1 MPDPESAVIPGGS
14 AEEPTKRCPYCA
26 EVIKAAAIR
35 CRYCQSDLP
44 ETSPVDLAKAEPSSP
59 EQLSPEPLSSEPLLS
74 EPSVAPLLPE
84 DDEEPVT
91 PAAPARGSFAERL
104 RRPWVRIAMALAL
117 VLTLVF
123 LVLAFLDWRATRDM
137 QAADDAARTVRA
149 TVSDKVDALLS
160 YQFSTFDSDLK
171 AAQAG
176 MTDAFRKEYDPTV
189 QEIRSRALA
198 QKRSQQADVVA
209 VAVLDATPDKVRT
222 LVFVNTVSQ
231 RANHA
236 KKSIMQNRVT
246 VTMVKQ
252 GDSWLIDDLSV
263 PQS

>member
-1 MPDPESAVIPGGS
+1 MSDPESAVVPGGS
-14 AEEPTKRCPYCA
+14 QPEEGTKRCPYCA

-44 ETSPVDLAKAEPSSP
+44 ATSRVPVDLIKSEPEP
-59 EQLSPEPLSSEPLLS
+59 EPFLGPAPLSSEP
-74 EPSVAPLLPE
+74 PVDAG
-84 DDEEPVT
+84 EET
-91 PAAPARGSFAERL
+91 PAPPAARSFGEQL
-104 RRPWVRIAMALAL
+104 RRPWVWVAAAVAL

-123 LVLAFLDWRATRDM
+123 LFLAFLNWQAERD
-137 QAADDAARTVRA
+137 AVASEDAARTVRA
-149 TVSDKVDALLS
+149 TVSDKVGALLS
-160 YQFSTFDSDLK
+160 YSFDTFDSDLK

-176 MTDAFRKEYDPTV
+176 MTADFRKQYDPTV

-231 RANHA
+231 RANHD
-236 KKSIMQNRVT
+236 KKSVMQNRVT